1 MLKKYCNFN
10 YLFFLCASTFLFSCN
25 QQTKQQDNEQQQD
38 CISTVL
44 VQDSISESKEMVT
57 QPTATEQE
65 DADLAE
71 QLEWLEDAAQTDA
84 EWEANQAAAERAKN
98 EEMLSKLY
106 PIEEEISR
114 IRNEVLGRKVQKVLT
129 YRRDG
134 TSRYSLDYGSA
145 RQSLLNTCVELKN
158 LYKDGMSIAQDYG
171 RNDIA
176 QDYVNEIYKVD
187 CIIVEA
193 IGEVETIR

>member
-1 MLKKYCNFN
+1 MLKKYYNFN

-38 CISTVL
+38 SISTVL

-84 EWEANQAAAERAKN
+84 EWEANQAATERAKN

-114 IRNEVLGRKVQKVLT
+114 IRNGVLGRKVQKVLA

-176 QDYVNEIYKVD
+176 QDYANEIYKVD
-187 CIIVEA
+187 CIIIEA

>member
-1 MLKKYCNFN
+1 MKYKQI
-10 YLFFLCASTFLFSCN
+10 YFFVVIVLVLCSCN
-25 QQTKQQDNEQQQD
+25 QQTKQQDNEQHQD
-38 CISTVL
+38 SISTVL
-44 VQDSISESKEMVT
+44 VQDSLIESNGMDT
-57 QPTATEQE
+57 LTIMTDQE
-65 DADLAE
+65 DADFAE
-71 QLEWLEDAAQTDA
+71 QQEWLEDASQTDA

-106 PIEEEISR
+106 PIEEEIAR
-114 IRNEVLGRKVQKVLT
+114 IRNGVLGRKVQKVLA

-158 LYKDGMSIAQDYG
+158 LYKDGISIAQDYG

-176 QDYVNEIYKVD
+176 QDYANEIYKVD
-187 CIIVEA
+187 CIIEEA
-193 IGEVETIR
+193 IGEVQTLR